1 MDRLVSYSPITLEEV
16 GSVEITTADM
26 IPGIVERSKN
36 AQKKWMSL
44 PKKERVRLLRVL
56 SRMTA
61 DRCEEI
67 GEIVHKDTGKPKAEC
82 INTEMFV
89 SSSYASYCAD
99 WLESFRFTR
108 SIRMDPIH
116 GMLKLMGRQS
126 VINYKPAGTVLCIS
140 PYNFPVS
147 ISFTEIAA
155 AVAAGN
161 SVILKPSSNTP
172 LCGEAIA
179 GLFEDSGFPRDLVMC
194 VHGPGIGDALTRA
207 DGINRIVFTG
217 STETGKAIMRA
228 ASERLV
234 PVTMELGGCDSMIV
248 LRDADVD
255 RAVKAAVWGSFTNA
269 GQVCVGVQRIMVQK
283 DVYEEFRDKYVRCV
297 KSLRIGD
304 GWNDPEVSVG
314 PVISERA
321 MKDVLEAIE
330 KAKQAGG
337 TVLCGGRRADM
348 EGYFIEPTVIADLP
362 TDSDIYNTEVF
373 GPFTTIISFDTEDE
387 AIEINNKC
395 PYALGGSVW
404 TKDVKH
410 GKELI
415 SRMDSGNLDVNN
427 LIYGFGIAST
437 PWGGSKESGFG
448 RSHGDSGFLE
458 LMEIQHIHS
467 DKGRYPNDP
476 WWMPYSKE
484 STELQTE
491 MTQSL
496 FGSRKGRLKFLL
508 HALPLM
514 RRKD

>member
-1 MDRLVSYSPITLEEV
+1 
-16 GSVEITTADM
+16 
-26 IPGIVERSKN
+26 
-36 AQKKWMSL
+36 
-44 PKKERVRLLRVL
+44 
-56 SRMTA
+56 
-61 DRCEEI
+61 
-67 GEIVHKDTGKPKAEC
+67 
-82 INTEMFV
+82 
-89 SSSYASYCAD
+89 
-99 WLESFRFTR
+99 
-108 SIRMDPIH
+108 
-116 GMLKLMGRQS
+116 
-126 VINYKPAGTVLCIS
+126 
-140 PYNFPVS
+140 
-147 ISFTEIAA
+147 
-155 AVAAGN
+155 
-161 SVILKPSSNTP
+161 
-172 LCGEAIA
+172 
-179 GLFEDSGFPRDLVMC
+179 
-194 VHGPGIGDALTRA
+194 
-207 DGINRIVFTG
+207 
-217 STETGKAIMRA
+217 
-228 ASERLV
+228 
-234 PVTMELGGCDSMIV
+234 
-248 LRDADVD
+248 
-255 RAVKAAVWGSFTNA
+255 
-269 GQVCVGVQRIMVQK
+269 
-283 DVYEEFRDKYVRCV
+283 
-297 KSLRIGD
+297 
-304 GWNDPEVSVG
+304 
-314 PVISERA
+314 
-321 MKDVLEAIE
+321 
-330 KAKQAGG
+330 
-337 TVLCGGRRADM
+337 M

-387 AIEINNKC
+387 AIEINNRC

>member
-16 GSVEITTADM
+16 GSVETITADM
-26 IPGIVERSKN
+26 IPGIVERSKR
-36 AQKKWMSL
+36 AQEEWISL
-44 PKKERVRLLRVL
+44 PKKERVKLLRNL

-67 GEIVHKDTGKPKAEC
+67 GEIVHRDTGKPKAEC

-99 WLESFRFTR
+99 WLDSFRFTR
-108 SIRMDPIH
+108 KIRMDPIH
-116 GMLKLMGRQS
+116 GMLRLMGRGS

-147 ISFTEIAA
+147 IPFTEIAA

-179 GLFEDSGFPRDLVMC
+179 MLFRDAGFPKDLVIC
-194 VHGPGIGDALTRA
+194 VHGPGIGEALTKA
-207 DGINRIVFTG
+207 EGINRIVFTG
-217 STETGKAIMRA
+217 STETGKSIMKA

-234 PVTMELGGCDSMIV
+234 PVTMELGGCDSMII
-248 LRDADVD
+248 LKDADIS
-255 RAVKAAVWGSFTNA
+255 RAVKAAVWGSFANS

-283 DVYEEFRDKYVRCV
+283 EIYEDFRDRYVGKV
-297 KSLRIGD
+297 KELKLGD
-304 GWNDPEVSVG
+304 GWDDPEVSVG

-321 MKDVLEAIE
+321 MNDVLDAIE
-330 KAKQAGG
+330 RAKEAGG
-337 TVLCGGRRADM
+337 RILCGGRRADM
-348 EGYFIEPTVIADLP
+348 KGYFIEPTVVEGLP
-362 TDSDIYNTEVF
+362 VDSEIYNTEVF
-373 GPFTTIISFDTEDE
+373 GPYTTIIPFDTEDE
-387 AIEINNKC
+387 AIEITNSC

-404 TKDVKH
+404 TSDVKH
-410 GKELI
+410 GRELI
-415 SRMDSGNLDVNN
+415 ARMDSGNLDVNN
-427 LIYGFGIAST
+427 LIYGYGIAST
-437 PWGGSKESGFG
+437 PWGGSKDSGFG
-448 RSHGDSGFLE
+448 RSHGDSGFIE

-484 STELQTE
+484 STELQSE

-496 FGSRKGRLKFLL
+496 FGSRKGKLRFFL

-514 RRKD
+514 RKKD